1 MPFTIKQVADM
12 TQLTPRTLRHYEE
25 IGLLSSAD
33 RTHGNYR
40 TYTGYHVVE
49 LLRIKRLTSLGFSL
63 KQAKDILDD
72 SNSEI
77 SVEALKHLAAAL
89 ENQILETTA
98 RLEAVKELQATGCPP
113 DISPDFAVVVD
124 QLRRTYPETQA
135 QTLATMHNDLV
146 EALGDDTDR
155 ARFRSLNQRRVGNP
169 DAPEFVAL
177 RELDTRFEKV
187 VEATAE
193 AELDALIDEYVAAL
207 EVVYS
212 GLDQHF
218 PSSVVQEAY
227 TSLNSDVLN
236 PNQAHVVDSV
246 MRILRLRLAI

>member
-33 RTHGNYR
+33 RTHGNYQ

-49 LLRIKRLTSLGFSL
+49 LLRIKRLTSLGVSL

-72 SNSEI
+72 STSEI
-77 SVEALKHLAAAL
+77 SVKALNQLATDL
-89 ENQILETTA
+89 ENRIRETTA
-98 RLEAVKELQATGCPP
+98 RLESVKELQATGYQP
-113 DISPDFAVVVD
+113 DISPDFAVVVH
-124 QLRRTYPETQA
+124 QLRTTYPETEA
-135 QTLATMHNDLV
+135 ETLATMHNDLV
-146 EALGDDTDR
+146 EALGNATDR

-177 RELDTRFEKV
+177 RELDTRFEKIDDT
-187 VEATAE
+187 TAE
-193 AELDALIDEYVAAL
+193 AELDSLVDEYVAAL

-212 GLDQHF
+212 ELDQHF
-218 PSSVVQEAY
+218 PSNALQEAY
-227 TSLNSDVLN
+227 TSLNSDVLS

-246 MRILRLRLAI
+246 MRILHLRLAI